1 MDILLL
7 QERDLQEHRLQQREP
22 QHALQPHERT
32 LTELDHARLQRLL
45 PRGGGVL
52 REPGLAALQAALDNA
67 DVIRP
72 RAVPPDVVTMHSRVE
87 LAEPGTGR
95 RQVLTLCYP
104 ADANPAAGCV
114 SVLSPAGAAL
124 LGLRVGALARWRT
137 PVGEEVQAEVSALLF
152 QPESSGDF
160 TR

>member
-1 MDILLL
+1 MDTLLL
-7 QERDLQEHRLQQREP
+7 QQ
-22 QHALQPHERT
+22 HERT

-45 PRGGGVL
+45 PRAGGTP
-52 REPGLAALQAALDNA
+52 REPGAAALQAAIDNA
-67 DVIRP
+67 ELVHG
-72 RAVPPDVVTMHSRVE
+72 RAMPGDVVTMHSRVE

-104 ADANPAAGCV
+104 ADADPAAGCV

-124 LGLRVGALARWRT
+124 LGLRVGALARWCT
-137 PVGEEVQAEVSALLF
+137 PGGEEVQARVAALLF
-152 QPESSGDF
+152 QPEATGDF